1 MPSPPLHQQIAT
13 RQTSASAW
21 DYVNWL
27 PNPDPILKTQ
37 GRDVSVYR
45 DLLSDAHVGG
55 CVRRRKAAVLLMER
69 GFDRM
74 KAKSRHA
81 KALEAI
87 FGQLPLQRI
96 FTEILDAPLY
106 GYQPL
111 EVIWGKANGL
121 IVPVDVVGKS
131 PEWFHFDGDNQLRF
145 RSKTSPSDGELL
157 PPYKFLLP
165 RQDPSHANPYGVP
178 DLARVFWPATFKRGG
193 LRFWMNFTE
202 KYGIPW
208 AIGKLPRGSSQT
220 DTNNLLDMLAD
231 MVQDGVAVIPDDGSV
246 ELKGAGSTSDNAT
259 AFKEL
264 LMYCKGEIS
273 TALLGSNLAS
283 EASSTNAS
291 ATAGQ
296 GITHEI
302 RDNDARLIADTMNQ
316 LVKWVC
322 EINWGDVDAP
332 LYSLWEQEQ
341 VDTVQAERDAKLY
354 AAGARFSNTYFE
366 NAYSLQPGDL
376 LEIEPPNEPA
386 AAETKEQEPTA
397 EFAEAACP
405 ECGNHHGATGHL
417 DDAWQH
423 HREPN
428 AQQQATALIQP
439 LIDKAK
445 ALLAFGESPE
455 HALLQLLE
463 AYPLMDSTLLE
474 KALSRATLVAELA
487 GRWEAQQELKANA

>member
-1 MPSPPLHQQIAT
+1 MPTPALHQQIAT
-13 RQTSASAW
+13 RQTSASTWHYA
-21 DYVNWL
+21 DWL

-37 GRDVSVYR
+37 GRDISVYR

-55 CVRRRKAAVLLMER
+55 CVRRRKAAVLGMER

-74 KAKSRHA
+74 KAKTRHA

-87 FGQLPLQRI
+87 FEQLPLQRI
-96 FTEILDAPLY
+96 ITEILDATLY

-111 EVIWGKANGL
+111 EVLWGKANGL
-121 IVPVDVVGKS
+121 IVPLDVVGKS
-131 PEWFHFDGDNQLRF
+131 AEWFHFDGDNQLRF
-145 RSKTSPSDGELL
+145 RSKTHPSDGELL

-165 RQDPSHANPYGVP
+165 RQDPSHANPYGLP
-178 DLARVFWPATFKRGG
+178 DLSRVFWPATFKRGG
-193 LRFWMNFTE
+193 LRFWINFTE

-220 DTNNLLDMLAD
+220 DTNHLLNMLAD

-246 ELKGAGSTSDNAT
+246 ELKGAGSTSDNAS

-296 GITHEI
+296 DVTHEI
-302 RDNDARLIADTMNQ
+302 RDNDSRLVADTLNQ
-316 LVKWVC
+316 LVRWVC
-322 EINWGDVDAP
+322 ELNWGEVDAP

-341 VDTVQAERDAKLY
+341 VDLIQADRDTKLY
-354 AAGARFSNTYFE
+354 AAGARFSNQYFE
-366 NAYSLQPGDL
+366 NAYSLQAGDL
-376 LEIEPPNEPA
+376 LEAQEIKEAKPA
-386 AAETKEQEPTA
+386 A
-397 EFAEAACP
+397 FAEACP
-405 ECGNHHGATGHL
+405 ECGSAFAEASTDHL

-423 HREPN
+423 HQDPN
-428 AQQQATALIQP
+428 AQQQATAMIQP
-439 LIDKAK
+439 LITKARE
-445 ALLAFGESPE
+445 LLTFGESPE

-474 KALSRATLVAELA
+474 QALSRATLVAELA

>member
-1 MPSPPLHQQIAT
+1 MPTPALHQHIAT

-21 DYVNWL
+21 DYADWL

-37 GRDVSVYR
+37 GRDISVYR

-55 CVRRRKAAVLLMER
+55 CVRRRKAAVLAMER
-69 GFDRM
+69 GFDRL

-81 KALEAI
+81 KALESL
-87 FGQLPLQRI
+87 FEQLPLQRI
-96 FTEILDAPLY
+96 LTEMLDAPLY
-106 GYQPL
+106 GYQPM
-111 EVIWGKANGL
+111 EVIWGNVGGL
-121 IVPVDVVGKS
+121 IAPVDVVSKS
-131 PEWFHFDGDNQLRF
+131 PEWFHFDGDNHLRF
-145 RSKTSPSDGELL
+145 RSKSHPSDGELL
-157 PPYKFLLP
+157 PPFKFLLP
-165 RQDPSHANPYGVP
+165 RQDPSHANPYGIP
-178 DLARVFWPATFKRGG
+178 DLSRVFWPATFKRGG
-193 LRFWMNFTE
+193 LRFWMTFTE

-208 AIGKLPRGSSQT
+208 AIGKLPRGASQT
-220 DTNNLLDMLAD
+220 DTNTLLDMLAD

-246 ELKGAGSTSDNAT
+246 ELKSTGSTSDNAA

-264 LMYCKGEIS
+264 LMHCKGEIS

-296 GITHEI
+296 DVTHEI
-302 RDNDARLIADTMNQ
+302 RDNDARLVADTLNQ

-322 EINWGDVDAP
+322 ELNWGNVEAP

-341 VDTVQAERDAKLY
+341 VDTFQAERDAKLY
-354 AAGARFSNTYFE
+354 AAGARFSNAYFQ

-376 LEIEPPNEPA
+376 LEAPPSPTLQGGQGATPA
-386 AAETKEQEPTA
+386 A
-397 EFAEAACP
+397 FAEAACH
-405 ECGNHHGATGHL
+405 ECGA

-423 HREPN
+423 YRAPN
-428 AQQQATALIQP
+428 AQQQATAMIQP
-439 LIDKAK
+439 LMIKAK
-445 ALLAFGESPE
+445 ELLAFGESPE

-474 KALSRATLVAELA
+474 QALGRATLVAELA